1 MKGVLLLQMG
11 GPCCLA
17 EVENFLFNL
26 FNDPYIIQLPSLLK
40 PYQTQLAKF
49 ISSRRANKVSH
60 NYEKL
65 GGSSPILFETQ
76 CQAKALKKRLGKEY
90 QIYIAMRYSYPYLK
104 DSLQD
109 MERDTINELTV
120 IPLYPQYS
128 LATSGSSI
136 IECKELFDQT
146 GFSHKSTI
154 KYIEAWYDNPYFIE
168 LIATRIEDS
177 TKSLFDPIHI
187 LFSAHGL
194 PVKYIQEGDPYQKQI
209 ENCVSLVLQKL
220 SDSLNL
226 RSYKNKLS
234 SELYDL
240 NWSISYQSR
249 VGPVKWL
256 EPYTDT
262 AIKRLGQ
269 DGVKNL
275 IVVPISFV
283 GDHIETIEEI
293 GMQYRDLAYENG
305 IVNFK
310 VTRLPKANPLLIEAL
325 ASLVTKHESS
335 NLQSRL
341 NSNFLSTTHGNY

>member
-1 MKGVLLLQMG
+1 M
-11 GPCCLA
+11 A
-17 EVENFLFNL
+17 EVEGFLFNL
-26 FNDPYIIQLPSLLK
+26 FNDPYIIQLPKLLK

-49 ISSRRANKVSH
+49 ISSRRASKVAH

-76 CQAKALKKRLGKEY
+76 CQAKALEKRLGEEY
-90 QIYIAMRYSYPYLK
+90 RAYIAMRYSYPYLK

-109 MERDTINELTV
+109 MEREGITELTV
-120 IPLYPQYS
+120 LPLYPQYS

-136 IECKELFDQT
+136 IECKELFDAT
-146 GFSHKSTI
+146 GFTPKVQI
-154 KYIEAWYDNPYFIE
+154 KYIEAWYDNPSFIE
-168 LIATRIEDS
+168 LIANRIEDS
-177 TKSLFDPIHI
+177 LNNTKSLFSTHI

-209 ENCVSLVLQKL
+209 EDCVSLVLQKL
-220 SDSLNL
+220 SASLNL

-234 SELYDL
+234 SELYNLD
-240 NWSISYQSR
+240 WSISYQSR

-256 EPYTDT
+256 EPYTDS
-262 AIKRLGQ
+262 AIKKLGRN
-269 DGVKNL
+269 GVKNL

-293 GMQYRDLAYENG
+293 GMQYRDLAHQND

-325 ASLVTKHESS
+325 ASLVLKHESTS
-335 NLQSRL
+335 LQSKFKR
-341 NSNFLSTTHGNY
+341 NFLSSVS